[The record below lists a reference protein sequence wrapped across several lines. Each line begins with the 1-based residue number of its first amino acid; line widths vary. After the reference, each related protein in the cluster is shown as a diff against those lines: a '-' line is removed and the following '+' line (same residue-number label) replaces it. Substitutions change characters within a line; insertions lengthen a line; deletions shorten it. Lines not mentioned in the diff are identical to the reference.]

1 MLLDFNDEL
10 GLYFLLLKGNDAPT
24 IAEMEFE
31 HGWDHSI
38 PASAKHGCPVVFTA
52 EPYAAAAFAGAGTPA
67 ARQNLQWITDAVARS
82 RAPDSGRHIAVPD
95 EAPPLWPFQRA
106 SIDYALSTTNCL
118 VADEPGL
125 GKTPTGICVA
135 NEIQAKRVLVICPAV
150 IRRQWARK
158 IWDWT
163 TMPQRR
169 DPQFERYPRAFCH
182 IIERAGLGSNHKAP
196 WTVVSWDL
204 LRNEGVYEALMKQNF
219 DLLIMDEIHYAK
231 SHAAYRTR
239 QALGPYGPAPRSL
252 ISRAAKAIGLSGT
265 PMPNR
270 PREIYSV
277 ARAFDWQAVGFLS
290 EDDFQDRFN
299 PSQRIDGVRKDGT
312 SYIAIDERS
321 GRHTE
326 LQNRL
331 RANFM
336 VRHLKN
342 DVWPNRKLPVF
353 DLVRVEETRAV
364 KLSLELE
371 RMLDIDPDSLEG
383 AHVSVLRHVA
393 EAKARRLMGEAIAP
407 QAADYIKELIEGGEE
422 KLVVFGWHISVLDIL
437 QAKLHSKGL
446 VRVDGATSAAAKD
459 ARVGQFINDPKCR
472 VILGN
477 VLSLGTG
484 TDGLQHVASHALIV
498 EGSWVPGENI
508 QCFDR
513 LDRGGQTRQVQGDI
527 FVAPGSILEKVL
539 ASALRK
545 LQTTDKVLDRRLT

>member
-10 GLYFLLLKGNDAPT
+10 GLYFLMLKGSGAPT

-31 HGWDHSI
+31 HGWDHSV
-38 PASAKHGCPVVFTA
+38 PASDKYGCPVVFTS
-52 EPYAAAAFAGAGTPA
+52 EPYAAAAFEACGTPQ
-67 ARQNLQWITDAVARS
+67 ARHHLKWIIDAVARS
-82 RAPDSGRHIAVPD
+82 WAANSGRHIAVPD

-106 SIDYALSTTNCL
+106 SIDYALSTQNCL

-125 GKTPTGICVA
+125 GKTPIGICIA
-135 NEIQAKRVLVICPAV
+135 NEIQAKRVLCIVPAV

-163 TMPQRR
+163 TMPQRH
-169 DPQFERYPRAFCH
+169 DGLYERYPRAFAH
-182 IIERAGLGSNHKAP
+182 IIERPGLRVSDEAP
-196 WTVVSWDL
+196 WTIVSWDL
-204 LRNEGVYEALMKQNF
+204 LRNEGIYEALMRQSF
-219 DLLIMDEIHYAK
+219 DLLIMDEVHYVK
-231 SHAAYRTR
+231 SHTAARTR
-239 QALGPYGPAPRSL
+239 RALGLYGPSPRSL
-252 ISRAAKAIGLSGT
+252 VSRAPRVVGLSGT

-277 ARAFDWQAVGFLS
+277 ARALDWQAIGFLS
-290 EDDFQDRFN
+290 EEDFQERFN
-299 PSQRIDGVRKDGT
+299 PSQRIEGVRKDGT
-312 SYIAIDERS
+312 PYIAINEQS
-321 GRHTE
+321 GRHAE

-342 DVWPNRKLPVF
+342 DVWPDRKLPVF
-353 DLVRVEETRAV
+353 DLIQADETRAI
-364 KLSLELE
+364 KAALEYE
-371 RMLDIDPDSLEG
+371 RLLDIDPEG
-383 AHVSVLRHVA
+383 LAGADVSVLGHVA
-393 EAKARRLMGEAIAP
+393 EARRLMGEAIAP
-407 QAADYIKELIEGGEE
+407 QAAEYVRGLLDGGEE
-422 KLVVFGWHISVLDIL
+422 KLVVFAWHISVLDIL

-446 VRVDGATSAAAKD
+446 VRVDGATSATAKD
-459 ARVGQFINDPKCR
+459 ARIKQFITDPKVR
-472 VILGN
+472 IILGN

-513 LDRGGQTRQVQGDI
+513 LDRGGQCRQVQGDI

-545 LQTTDKVLDRRLT
+545 LQTTNKVLDGRMT